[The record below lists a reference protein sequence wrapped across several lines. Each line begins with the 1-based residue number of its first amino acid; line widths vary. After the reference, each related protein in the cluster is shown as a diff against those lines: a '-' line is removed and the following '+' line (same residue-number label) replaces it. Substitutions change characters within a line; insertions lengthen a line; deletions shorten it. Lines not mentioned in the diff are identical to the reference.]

1 MACIN
6 PDGTLTASAQ
16 MMLSALRTP
25 ATPVELAQQT
35 ERPLFRVRSTLRE
48 LAEAGLVEE
57 SEGRYRLTAEGAAR
71 IK

>member
-16 MMLSALRTP
+16 MMLNALRTP
-25 ATPVELAQQT
+25 ATPVELAQRT

-57 SEGRYRLTAEGAAR
+57 HEGRYRLTAEGAAR
-71 IK
+71 IQ